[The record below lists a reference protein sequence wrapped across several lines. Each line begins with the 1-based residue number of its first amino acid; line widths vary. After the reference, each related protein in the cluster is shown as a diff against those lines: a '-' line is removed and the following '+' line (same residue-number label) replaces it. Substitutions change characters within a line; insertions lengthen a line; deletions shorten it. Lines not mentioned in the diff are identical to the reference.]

1 MEPPSLSQLSI
12 LISWSPFPWGST
24 DPISFSKA
32 IEIQTKPC
40 FVQLEMDSWARS
52 LRRAVQVLSG
62 TQDLSII
69 VLLMV
74 TRWLPRSQPHTC
86 TTERWKGKGQRH
98 LPIET
103 LSKRKKKK
111 KLAWNLL
118 HSHSQH
124 WWLLISLWRELGHM
138 ADLSCKGGWE
148 SEYWPFLVC
157 IVGEGREKR
166 GPWWALKKPIH
177 RIVYTTFLNH

>member
-111 KLAWNLL
+111 NLPGTSCTLTPNTDDCLYLFGENWVTWLTLAA
-118 HSHSQH
+118 
-124 WWLLISLWRELGHM
+124 REAGRVNI
-138 ADLSCKGGWE
+138 DL
-148 SEYWPFLVC
+148 F
-157 IVGEGREKR
+157 
-166 GPWWALKKPIH
+166 
-177 RIVYTTFLNH
+177 

>member
-24 DPISFSKA
+24 DPLSFSKA
-32 IEIQTKPC
+32 IEIQAKPC
-40 FVQLEMDSWARS
+40 FVQVEMDSWARS

-62 TQDLSII
+62 TQVLSII

-74 TRWLPRSQPHTC
+74 TRWLPHSQPHTC
-86 TTERWKGKGQRH
+86 KTGRWKGRGQRH
-98 LPIET
+98 VPIET

-111 KLAWNLL
+111 NLPETSRTL
-118 HSHSQH
+118 TPNTDV
-124 WWLLISLWRELGHM
+124 ELGHM

-148 SEYWPFLVC
+148 SEYWPLTFSS
-157 IVGEGREKR
+157 IVGEGKGKR
-166 GPWWALKKPIH
+166 GPWLALKKPIH
-177 RIVYTTFLNH
+177 WID